1 MFRSILVLCVLAAG
15 CSLVGL
21 GGTEGYMDARVAPPL
36 EVPAGLDD
44 SSISDL
50 MVVPS
55 TSSLGRLSG
64 EQEVPRPGQ
73 LIARGATDPVK
84 VQKLGERR
92 WLVITEAPRSV
103 WPKVIQ
109 FLADNGVAPVEEVPT
124 EGYIR
129 SGEFTI
135 SRGRRYRDAVRQIV
149 ADSDRSARRVELR
162 LRIEQGNRD
171 GHSEIHI
178 RYLDASDA
186 PLFGWPE
193 KSRNIDVEDALLMEL
208 GAYLKGDLDRVAVS
222 MLAQEIST
230 KPKAWLAKDGT
241 SPSVLRLRMD
251 YNRAWAMVVSAFA
264 NAEVN
269 VTDSDRDN
277 AVMLVDMER
286 DLIEGE
292 SGFFNWFSGS
302 EELEIR
308 LKPWREGYDVAVF
321 QGEVP
326 APDELGQRV
335 LLLIREYAT

>member
-1 MFRSILVLCVLAAG
+1 MVRSILVLCVLAGG

-21 GGTEGYMDARVAPPL
+21 GGTGGYMDARVAPPL
-36 EVPAGLDD
+36 VVPAGLDD

-50 MVVPS
+50 MVVPGA
-55 TSSLGRLSG
+55 SSRARLSG
-64 EQEVPRPGQ
+64 GHTVPRPGQ
-73 LIARGATDPVK
+73 LIARGATEPVK

-92 WLVITEAPRSV
+92 WLLITEAPRSV

-109 FLADNGVAPVEEVPT
+109 FLADNAVAPVEEVPS

-129 SGEFTI
+129 SLEFTMV
-135 SRGRRYRDAVRQIV
+135 RGRRYRDAVRQIV

-162 LRIEQGNRD
+162 LRIEQGIRD
-171 GHSEIHI
+171 GHSEIHL

-193 KSRNIDVEDALLMEL
+193 RSRNVDVEVALLMEL
-208 GAYLKGDLDRVAVS
+208 GRYLKDDLDRVAVS

-230 KPKAWLAKDGT
+230 KPKAWLAKDGS

-251 YNRAWAMVVSAFA
+251 FNRAWAMVVSAFA

-269 VTDSDRDN
+269 VTQSDRDN

-308 LKPWREGYDVAVF
+308 FKPWREGYDVAVF
-321 QGEVP
+321 QGELP